1 MKFHGGNFRR
11 RHIMARGTSSSSSS
25 TSSEEDDAESS
36 TSEMLSES
44 EPLEDD
50 DEESGSDLDPRR
62 VVVVNRV
69 AKLKDHW
76 KQTLSAVDS
85 VKEKIPSWTY
95 LKLVDFI
102 KDEWSNCR

>member
-1 MKFHGGNFRR
+1 
-11 RHIMARGTSSSSSS
+11 MARGTSSSSSS
-25 TSSEEDDAESS
+25 SSEEDDAESS

-44 EPLEDD
+44 EPLEEDD
-50 DEESGSDLDPRR
+50 DESGSEEDENLGRLNLGPRR
-62 VVVVNRV
+62 VVHRDT
-69 AKLKDHW
+69 KLRDHW

-95 LKLVDFI
+95 VKLVDFI

>member
-1 MKFHGGNFRR
+1 
-11 RHIMARGTSSSSSS
+11 
-25 TSSEEDDAESS
+25 
-36 TSEMLSES
+36 MLSES

-50 DEESGSDLDPRR
+50 DEESGSDR
-62 VVVVNRV
+62 VVVNRV

-95 LKLVDFI
+95 VKLVDFI

>member
-1 MKFHGGNFRR
+1 
-11 RHIMARGTSSSSSS
+11 MARGTSSSSSS
-25 TSSEEDDAESS
+25 SSEEDDAESS

-44 EPLEDD
+44 EPLEEDD
-50 DEESGSDLDPRR
+50 DESGSEEDENLGRLNLGPRR
-62 VVVVNRV
+62 VVVNRV

-95 LKLVDFI
+95 VKLVDFI

>member
-1 MKFHGGNFRR
+1 
-11 RHIMARGTSSSSSS
+11 MARGTSSSSSS
-25 TSSEEDDAESS
+25 SSSEEDDAESS

-62 VVVVNRV
+62 VVHRD

-95 LKLVDFI
+95 VKLVDFI

>member
-1 MKFHGGNFRR
+1 
-11 RHIMARGTSSSSSS
+11 MARGTSSSSSS
-25 TSSEEDDAESS
+25 SSEEDDAESS

-44 EPLEDD
+44 EPLEEDD
-50 DEESGSDLDPRR
+50 ESGSEEDENLGRINLGPRR
-62 VVVVNRV
+62 VVHRD
-69 AKLKDHW
+69 ATLKDHW

-95 LKLVDFI
+95 VKLVDFI

>member
-1 MKFHGGNFRR
+1 MV
-11 RHIMARGTSSSSSS
+11 RGTSSSSSS
-25 TSSEEDDAESS
+25 SSEEDDAESS

-44 EPLEDD
+44 EPLEEDDD
-50 DEESGSDLDPRR
+50 DESGSEEDENLGRINLGPRR
-62 VVVVNRV
+62 VVHRD
-69 AKLKDHW
+69 ATLKDHW

-95 LKLVDFI
+95 VKLVDFI

>member
-62 VVVVNRV
+62 VVVNRV
-69 AKLKDHW
+69 AKLKDQW